1 MRDRGRR
8 CVVAEQRVRGVVG
21 ESSQM
26 WDCACVGLLT
36 KVRCGGGGV
45 CGAVDEDVL
54 LLGWRLGSR
63 GGSIGEKGEMDRR
76 VFEQVLGRRA
86 AQEAQQVGQKSLV
99 KRNFAV

>member
-1 MRDRGRR
+1 MGLCLRRFADEGTLRWGR
-8 CVVAEQRVRGVVG
+8 
-21 ESSQM
+21 S
-26 WDCACVGLLT
+26 
-36 KVRCGGGGV
+36 

-76 VFEQVLGRRA
+76 VLEQVLGRRA
-86 AQEAQQVGQKSLV
+86 AQEAQQVRLKSLV

>member
-1 MRDRGRR
+1 MFAGAVGHCYTGKSMRDRGRR

-45 CGAVDEDVL
+45 CGAVDEGAL
-54 LLGWRLGSR
+54 LMGGRLWRR
-63 GGSIGEKGEMDRR
+63 CEFVGGKGEMDR
-76 VFEQVLGRRA
+76 
-86 AQEAQQVGQKSLV
+86 SS
-99 KRNFAV
+99 

>member
-1 MRDRGRR
+1 M
-8 CVVAEQRVRGVVG
+8 RGVVG

-36 KVRCGGGGV
+36 KVRCGGAKGCCCMGE
-45 CGAVDEDVL
+45 GALRWGEGAL

-63 GGSIGEKGEMDRR
+63 GGFVGKKGAMDRK
-76 VFEQVLGRRA
+76 VLEEELGGRA